1 MSKYVVVVADGAKAR
16 FFTLEEAPVG
26 EGGPNLVEH
35 DDLVNPEG
43 DAAGKDL
50 YSEAKSGRN
59 EAPGGGGA
67 HGYDDHRGGHEG
79 EIERRFAKL
88 VMEASAGALKQHQ
101 CKRLVLVAEKRMLGH
116 LRAAMDALS
125 ATGARVEEV
134 AKDLTKLSVSELHA
148 YLAKEGI
155 LPERQPAMM

>member
-16 FFTLEEAPVG
+16 CFTLEEAPIG

-50 YSEAKSGRN
+50 YSDAKSGRN

-67 HGYDDHRGGHEG
+67 HGYDDHRSGHEG
-79 EIERRFAKL
+79 EVERRFAKS
-88 VMEASAGALKQHQ
+88 VMDACAEALKQHQ
-101 CKRLVLVAEKRMLGH
+101 SRRLVLVAEKRMLGH
-116 LRAAMDALS
+116 LRAAMDTA
-125 ATGARVEEV
+125 AAGARIEEL
-134 AKDLTKLSVSELHA
+134 AKDLTKLSASELHA

-155 LPERQPAMM
+155 LPERKPAMM